1 MSLDNPTLIP
11 VPFHGDTIT
20 CIETPDGVFVAVAPI
35 CNRLGLDV
43 TAQRRRVQRSE
54 NLYGGAMMASPSGG
68 GEQDMLCIPLN
79 RLAFFLATID
89 VKRVKPEL
97 REGLIQYQREAADV
111 LDRHFR
117 QRRAGADL
125 ELAELRAQLQICQQ
139 HLLAWVPG
147 WAQARA
153 AWAVGMLNDGNM
165 HRRLRMSRSRWLAER
180 MYMEDCGL
188 VPAGGAPDARPET
201 LAAQLRELEFQLKAA
216 GKWDHALNRPRQG
229 DLFNA

>member
-1 MSLDNPTLIP
+1 MSSDNPTLIP

-20 CIETPDGVFVAVAPI
+20 CIETPEGVLVAIRPI
-35 CNRLGLDV
+35 CDRIGLNV
-43 TAQRRRVQRSE
+43 SGQIQKLKRETRWRGVLMHMPSAGGVQE
-54 NLYGGAMMASPSGG
+54 MW
-68 GEQDMLCIPLN
+68 CIPL
-79 RLAFFLATID
+79 
-89 VKRVKPEL
+89 VKLSGWLSAITTSRVNPEV
-97 REGLIQYQREAADV
+97 REALARYQDEADTV

-117 QRRAGADL
+117 LRRAGADM
-125 ELAELRAQLQICQQ
+125 ELAELRARLQICQQ

-147 WAQARA
+147 WAQIRA
-153 AWAVGMLNDGNM
+153 SWAAGLLNDGSM
-165 HRRLRMSRSRWLAER
+165 HRRLRMSRARWMGER
-180 MYMEDCGL
+180 MQMEDCGL